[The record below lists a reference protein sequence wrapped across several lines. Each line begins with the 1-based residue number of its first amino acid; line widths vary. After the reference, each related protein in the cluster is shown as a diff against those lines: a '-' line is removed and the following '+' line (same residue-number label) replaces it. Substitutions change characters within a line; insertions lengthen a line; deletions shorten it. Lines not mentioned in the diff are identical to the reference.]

1 MGDSDIIPVEE
12 SGEISVEKVTK
23 DEFEVFQRGEGH
35 VDFRTVGWLKA
46 AIIFTKILF
55 ATGVLAIPST
65 MYVVGAVPGAILV
78 VLFCVLNTYAGYILG
93 NFRNAHGGCH
103 SVADMAG
110 IVGGPILK
118 ELCGGLF
125 VLTWVICSASGIV
138 GASTGLN
145 ALSNHSLCTNWFSF
159 IVMLIVAIFASA
171 RKFET
176 IGWLTWAGFLS
187 IFVAIFIVVVS
198 VSVISRP
205 AAAPQSGPFDLGF
218 HVVASPAF
226 APAITAVQTMF
237 TSSAGTSAFLPV
249 ISEMRRPKDY
259 NKALYLSMGI
269 VVVTYLTFSIIIYY
283 YCGKWVSSPSLG
295 SAGPLI
301 KKVAYGV
308 GFIGLIVTACLWI
321 HVSAKYV
328 FVRVLRNSPHLQSN
342 TFVHFGTWLSCTFG
356 LSIVSFVIAA
366 GVPIFNYILSLAGS
380 IGFAP
385 LALILPAYLWMYDHK
400 DYRSGTLFKQT
411 VYWLH
416 CLMLFVGG
424 FMTVGGFYGVIQ
436 SILDAYKNGEIGS
449 AFSCEDNSTIK

>member
-1 MGDSDIIPVEE
+1 MGQIDIIPARE
-12 SGEISVEKVTK
+12 STDLSVEKVNE

-46 AIIFTKILF
+46 SIIFTKIIF
-55 ATGVLAIPST
+55 ATGVLAIPSS
-65 MYVVGAVPGAILV
+65 MYIVGAVPGALLV
-78 VLFCVLNTYAGYILG
+78 VFFCVLNTYCGYVLG
-93 NFRNAHGGCH
+93 NFRNSHAGCH

-145 ALSNHSLCTNWFSF
+145 ALSDHSLCTNYFSL
-159 IVMLIVAIFASA
+159 IVMLIVALFASA

-187 IFVAIFIVVVS
+187 VFVAVFIVVIAVG
-198 VSVISRP
+198 VISRP
-205 AAAPQSGPFDLGF
+205 AAAPQTGPFDLGF
-218 HVVASPAF
+218 NIVAQAAF

-237 TSSAGTSAFLPV
+237 TASAGTSAFLPV

-259 NKALYLSMGI
+259 NKALYLSMGL
-269 VVVTYLTFSIIIYY
+269 VTATYLTFSVVIYY
-283 YCGKWVSSPSLG
+283 YCGKWVASPSLG
-295 SAGPLI
+295 SAGPVI
-301 KKVAYGV
+301 KKVAYGI
-308 GFIGLIVTACLWI
+308 GFLGLIVTACLWI

-328 FVRVLRNSPHLQSN
+328 FVRILRNSRHLQSN
-342 TFVHFGTWLSCTFG
+342 TVVHFGVWFSCTFG
-356 LSIVSFVIAA
+356 LSVISFVIAA

-380 IGFAP
+380 VGFAP
-385 LALILPAYLWMYDHK
+385 LGIMLPAYLWMYEHK
-400 DYRSGTLFKQT
+400 DYRSGTLSKQA

-416 CLMLFVGG
+416 VLLLLIGA

-436 SILDAYKNGEIGS
+436 SILDAYRNGEIGS
-449 AFSCEDNSTIK
+449 AFSCADNSK